1 MIMDRAFDIL
11 REIRPEITKETTGLI
26 TDDLLDSIDV
36 VLLVNRLSESYD
48 IDIPTDEINTSNF
61 DSVKRI
67 SEYVKTRL
75 K

>member
-1 MIMDRAFDIL
+1 MIMDRVFSIL

-26 TDDLLDSIDV
+26 SDDILDSIDV

-61 DSVKRI
+61 DSAKRI

>member
-1 MIMDRAFDIL
+1 MIMERVFSIL

-26 TDDLLDSIDV
+26 SDDILDSIDV

-61 DSVKRI
+61 DSAKRI

>member
-1 MIMDRAFDIL
+1 MDRVFSIL

-26 TDDLLDSIDV
+26 SDDILDSIDV

-61 DSVKRI
+61 DSAKRI

>member
-1 MIMDRAFDIL
+1 MNRVFDIL

>member
-1 MIMDRAFDIL
+1 MIMNRVFDIL